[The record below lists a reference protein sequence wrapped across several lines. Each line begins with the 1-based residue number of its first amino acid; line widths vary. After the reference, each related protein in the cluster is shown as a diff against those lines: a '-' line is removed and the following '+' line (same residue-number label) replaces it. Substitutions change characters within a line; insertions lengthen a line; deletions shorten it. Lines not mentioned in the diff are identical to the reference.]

1 MEKTETAKASTVDWQ
16 NLKGRWRI
24 GEHAIFDAGRRRVD
38 AKDQIGEC
46 GAQAADI
53 LAFLISCEGHRATH
67 DELAQAHWKNGVV
80 TTQGINTAI
89 NRVRKV
95 LGADADV
102 LKSAPRG
109 QSAYELE
116 AVTLLDNA
124 AQAYGSSASEATDT
138 GQSGRALGY
147 TAAAIIAVIAIAGAG
162 LGLMHIF
169 DNREAPPPWAKS
181 QANTSG
187 PAPMSPPVDDDAT
200 VAEPAAPV
208 GALSTLRYHLFSTPN
223 ITADWLS
230 RVVSGNQSYL
240 EPTSRAGVAYADGL
254 RAYAESDY
262 DRARQ
267 RIEAAL
273 QTAPDT
279 PDYNAGLVAV
289 EAAAGNRDTARS
301 ILGELDTA
309 NLKYPAPTRLAA
321 RLRYLTH
328 TADTLAPDDRLVA
341 FDDLLEQMQPV
352 FAGNS
357 TAVAGALAG
366 RGHALVAL
374 ERWDEAYA
382 TFQDALAITRELPY
396 HYSTWWGRTL
406 IAPLARTARHSG
418 HCDAQIER
426 LENSLQIPT
435 LGNKY
440 NELDAA
446 IAIETVRCISALG
459 RDGTASYLQALRTA
473 DRNGVLTASQRSSLA
488 EISAKAGA

>member
-1 MEKTETAKASTVDWQ
+1 MDKTKTAKASTVDWRE
-16 NLKGRWRI
+16 LKGRWRI

-53 LAFLISCEGHRATH
+53 LAFLITREGHRATH
-67 DELAQAHWKNGVV
+67 DELAHAHWANAAV
-80 TTQGINTAI
+80 TTQGINTAMS
-89 NRVRKV
+89 RVRKV

-102 LKSAPRG
+102 LKSAARG
-109 QSAYELE
+109 QSAYELL
-116 AVTLLDNA
+116 AVAPLDDA
-124 AQAYGSSASEATDT
+124 ARAYDLSASEVTDT
-138 GQSGRALGY
+138 RQSGRTIGY

-169 DNREAPPPWAKS
+169 DSREAPPPWAKS
-181 QANTSG
+181 QANTAG
-187 PAPMSPPVDDDAT
+187 PASTSPPVGADAPAT
-200 VAEPAAPV
+200 EPATPV
-208 GALSTLRYHLFSTPN
+208 GELSTLRYHLFSTPD

-230 RVVSGNQSYL
+230 RVVSGNQSYSK
-240 EPTSRAGVAYADGL
+240 PTSRAGVAYADGL
-254 RAYAESDY
+254 RAYAEGDY

-267 RIEAAL
+267 RIDAAL
-273 QTAPDT
+273 KAAPDT
-279 PDYNAGLVAV
+279 PDYKAGLVAV
-289 EAAAGNRDTARS
+289 EAAAGNRDTAQS
-301 ILGELDTA
+301 ILDELETA
-309 NLKYPAPTRLAA
+309 ELEYPAPTRLAA

-328 TADTLAPDDRLVA
+328 TADTLAPDERLAA
-341 FDDLLEQMQPV
+341 FDDLLERMTPV
-352 FAGNS
+352 FAGSS

-366 RGHALVAL
+366 RGHALIAL

-488 EISAKAGA
+488 EISAEAGA